1 MMPLQTPQEAFTHIG
16 HPPPPPS
23 QLMGRVHI
31 KAPSGGSSNSAGS
44 GFTSGSASGHS
55 QSTESGSSALT
66 QPNFASAM
74 PQAQKI
80 HTTVHRR
87 SGWVQVKDEGIMSF
101 RWLKKFM
108 VLSETSLELYKNEEK
123 SELWDRIPLLHISGC
138 FKNQIRSHCIEIV
151 HRSKSTF
158 VVVKSEQDVNMWIDS
173 ILAKCPKEGFSK
185 PIKVTHE
192 AQVSYDPIDGSFKV
206 KGIPPEWIA
215 LLKGSN
221 ITYEDFAADP
231 GAVIDVLN
239 TYSEMVTP
247 ELLYS
252 GKFSPKQ
259 AQHSP
264 GGEADAASG
273 VKNAYGNNE
282 GRKMYGRFQDKP
294 AGYTTDGNVN
304 KMNSGNMKSGSNVNN
319 SVNNT
324 NFRNVGPNMPR
335 AMAVNATQPVLNS
348 QLSRVRGRAG
358 QMLINEITK
367 PYSASKGEYGGMSHF
382 GANGRPNVGSGARSL
397 AAVPSRGYYQ
407 GYGSSGVSGMTGNSG
422 NPGMAGN
429 SGNSGLIKH
438 SEMSAPSTPVRSK
451 MPVAT
456 TPSYSSSAVK
466 NKYVPTRR
474 APKPPT
480 QQKMQQMQQMPAGR
494 YQKPLVQPGV
504 KKTDFITRPLV
515 SPARVM
521 RQREIKTNGVE
532 SPRGRPNIPVEGGM
546 KLAKPVKPA
555 NVVNAA
561 SPIKQMSPGGHSR
574 NLASAQNH
582 GNHTQ
587 ANPYGSPKKAHY
599 RHRNKRR
606 GSQLTEAQ
614 VMAKLRSVVSDEDPT
629 PNFKILEKAGQGASG
644 SVYLARDRKLGGRQV
659 AIKQIDMS
667 KQSRKELIVN
677 EILVMKDSQNKNI
690 VNFIEAYLRGS
701 NDLWVVMEY
710 MEGGSLTDV
719 IDNNDVITEPQIA
732 RICLETTKGLQHL
745 HSKNFIHRDIKS
757 DNVLMDARGN
767 VKITD
772 FGFCAKLATEKA
784 KRVTMVG
791 TPYWMAPEVVR
802 QKEYDAKVDI
812 WSLGIM
818 AIEMIEGEPPYLN
831 EEPLKALYLIASNGT
846 PTLKHPERLSDELMD
861 FLSVCLCV
869 EVKYRATASELLT
882 HRFFRK
888 ACSTEGLSGLLKF
901 REKHH

>member
-23 QLMGRVHI
+23 QLMDGAHM
-31 KAPSGGSSNSAGS
+31 KAPSAGS
-44 GFTSGSASGHS
+44 NNSTGSGYMSGSVSAHTQSTGSGSLTQSFASGM
-55 QSTESGSSALT
+55 TT
-66 QPNFASAM
+66 Q
-74 PQAQKI
+74 QKI
-80 HTTVHRR
+80 HTTIHRR

-101 RWLKKFM
+101 RWLKKYM
-108 VLSETSLELYKNEEK
+108 VLNETSLELYKSEDK
-123 SELWDRIPLLHISGC
+123 SEIWDRISLLHITGC

-151 HRSKSTF
+151 HGGKSTF
-158 VVVKSEQDVNMWIDS
+158 VVVKSEQEVNMWIDS

-247 ELLYS
+247 ELLNAA
-252 GKFSPKQ
+252 KFLPQQGNNKF
-259 AQHSP
+259 
-264 GGEADAASG
+264 G
-273 VKNAYGNNE
+273 KNANAATKANQNNNC
-282 GRKMYGRFQDKP
+282 GSSDARNAFP
-294 AGYTTDGNVN
+294 AGYVGGSSNN
-304 KMNSGNMKSGSNVNN
+304 LNSMNNNINNNHSINSSNVN
-319 SVNNT
+319 S
-324 NFRNVGPNMPR
+324 FRNIGQNSEYMPK
-335 AMAVNATQPVLNS
+335 ATAVNATQPVSNS

-358 QMLINEITK
+358 QMLINEMTK
-367 PYSASKGEYGGMSHF
+367 PYSSSKHEYGGGQHYSPVKPVQERLNSMGASLSSSSSISGQSH
-382 GANGRPNVGSGARSL
+382 
-397 AAVPSRGYYQ
+397 GYYKQ
-407 GYGSSGVSGMTGNSG
+407 ELPGQERFKRAGPGAGQFVSRSTGQPTGYAT
-422 NPGMAGN
+422 
-429 SGNSGLIKH
+429 
-438 SEMSAPSTPVRSK
+438 APSTPIRTQ
-451 MPVAT
+451 MPV
-456 TPSYSSSAVK
+456 TPFPVTMDPSHTSSPVK
-466 NKYVPTRR
+466 SKYLPTRR

-480 QQKMQQMQQMPAGR
+480 MQG
-494 YQKPLVQPGV
+494 QPKLQTPIGLESSKYEKSQGSM
-504 KKTDFITRPLV
+504 KKSDFITRPLE
-515 SPARVM
+515 ARTDAM
-521 RQREIKTNGVE
+521 RQNETKTGGSE
-532 SPRGRPNIPVEGGM
+532 SPKNKTSSPVEMSGM
-546 KLAKPVKPA
+546 KPKKP
-555 NVVNAA
+555 
-561 SPIKQMSPGGHSR
+561 
-574 NLASAQNH
+574 
-582 GNHTQ
+582 
-587 ANPYGSPKKAHY
+587 ANPYGSPMSSSSLTHTPKKAHY
-599 RHRNKRR
+599 RHRNKKR
-606 GSQLTEAQ
+606 GNQLSEAQ

-644 SVYLARDRKLGGRQV
+644 SVYLAKDKKLGGRQV

-677 EILVMKDSQNKNI
+677 EILVMKDSQHKNI
-690 VNFIEAYLRGS
+690 VNFVEAYLRGN

-719 IDNNDVITEPQIA
+719 IDHNDVITEPQIA
-732 RICLETTKGLQHL
+732 RICLETTKGLEHL

-757 DNVLMDARGN
+757 DNVLMDAHGN

-901 REKHH
+901 REKRH